1 MNGNWKGDRAREGCV
16 DHTERFSIHGPDVPN
31 SPSKHAHPKSDSI
44 FIHKRRCDN
53 ENKSHNGDA
62 KIPNPQAVN
71 KMKILAWN
79 YRGASGNDFITEARS
94 LIHRFHPHVFIVMET
109 KLLTKRAHI
118 VANNLFFENSIIV
131 SFTNYA

>member
-16 DHTERFSIHGPDVPN
+16 DHTERFSIHGPD

-79 YRGASGNDFITEARS
+79 YRAASGNDFITEARS